1 MTTTPI
7 TIRNYKQVTE
17 IFREICLSQESVK
30 QFQLGVS
37 EDLDVEN
44 AEHTFQRFPLV
55 FMIPQ
60 PSTMDRFGKMI
71 LAFSF
76 IVADIVKDNDEY
88 LTIDTHNNTLMIMQD
103 IFSKFIMTDW
113 ATVPL
118 KIQTP
123 ITMVPFQERFNN
135 NLSGWAA
142 EINVEVQNP
151 FDLCNA
157 AFN

>member
-17 IFREICLSQESVK
+17 IFREICTSQESVK

-60 PSTMDRFGKMI
+60 PSTMDRFGKMV

-88 LTIDTHNNTLMIMQD
+88 LTIDTHNSTLMIMQD

-123 ITMVPFQERFNN
+123 IQMVPFQERFNN

-142 EINVEVQNP
+142 EISVEVQNP